1 MNRIIVFFALVF
13 CMFLS
18 AKVIAQDQ
26 TVVMKK
32 HYELSSSIENE
43 DFTLYE
49 QALSNYSELDQ
60 FRFLNNR
67 RTIKFSGSNVSI
79 ELYSANELLTD
90 YGKEVAQLTIMP
102 NTFYKPVE
110 FMITT
115 NDDVLT
121 VFPLYIKQDPIQY

>member
-1 MNRIIVFFALVF
+1 
-13 CMFLS
+13 
-18 AKVIAQDQ
+18 VIAQDQ

-32 HYELSSSIENE
+32 HYELLSSVENE
-43 DFTLYE
+43 DLTLYQ

-90 YGKEVAQLTIMP
+90 YGKQVAPLTIMP

>member
-1 MNRIIVFFALVF
+1 
-13 CMFLS
+13 MFLS

-43 DFTLYE
+43 DFTFHE

-79 ELYSANELLTD
+79 ELYSANELLAD
-90 YGKEVAQLTIMP
+90 YGKEIAPLTIMP
-102 NTFYKPVE
+102 GTFYKPVD

-115 NDDVLT
+115 NDDILT